1 MDFTRKSY
9 VGHLHILFTLQV
21 AQFCVVWAV
30 GIGDFFYLESLK
42 TDIMNSSKRQTTPLS
57 ISRVSPQSLFDG
69 VRLRLENFSR
79 IQWAIFVASPS
90 EGFEPCVSLVGG
102 MTQVTAALMR

>member
-1 MDFTRKSY
+1 MWDICIFC
-9 VGHLHILFTLQV
+9 LHCKLRSFPLFGLLV
-21 AQFCVVWAV
+21 S
-30 GIGDFFYLESLK
+30 GIFFYVESVK

-57 ISRVSPQSLFDG
+57 ISSVSPQSLFDG

-90 EGFEPCVSLVGG
+90 GGLEPCVSLVGG